1 MIAGWY
7 LAAYAFFERD
17 GWDVF
22 HDAFDILIVAVGVYY
37 VLLMLRGTRAM
48 QMATSLALLLAIY
61 LGAKRLGLVT
71 VHSLLENIL
80 TYLVFIVII
89 VFQHDIRRGL
99 TRFGQSPF
107 FRSARAAMES
117 HSVDEVIKAATLLA
131 QKRIGGL
138 VVFERD
144 ALLDQFI
151 ETGTVLDAAISKEL
165 IYSIFI
171 PSFENPMHD
180 GALIIR
186 DGRIWQAGAFLPLTN
201 SPKLDRSL
209 GTRHRAAI
217 GLTEETD
224 AVVVVVSEERGS
236 VSVCFSGNI
245 VRNLDGAMLRKVLVG
260 LFQTR
265 APKRPKG
272 DRRSQGTP
280 VERNPRFHSGTDL
293 GAVATPEPEQQTTS
307 QPPRADEPGEAG

>member
-1 MIAGWY
+1 MIQSWY
-7 LAAYAFFERD
+7 LVALAFFER
-17 GWDVF
+17 GTFDVL
-22 HDAFDILIVAVGVYY
+22 HDVADILIVAIGIYY

-48 QMATSLALLLAIY
+48 QMTTSLVLLFAIY
-61 LGAKRLGLVT
+61 LAAKRFGLVT

-99 TRFGQSPF
+99 TRFGQRPF
-107 FRSARAAMES
+107 FGSARAAMES
-117 HSVDEVIKAATLLA
+117 QVIDEVIKAAMLLA

-144 ALLDQFI
+144 AMLDQFI
-151 ETGTVLDAAISKEL
+151 ETGTILDAAVSKEL
-165 IYSIFI
+165 LYSVFI

-186 DGRIWQAGAFLPLTN
+186 DGRVWQAGAFLPLTN
-201 SPKLDRSL
+201 SPKLDRTL

-260 LFQTR
+260 LFDQRVRKKAKT
-265 APKRPKG
+265 
-272 DRRSQGTP
+272 DRRSQNTP
-280 VERNPRFHSGTDL
+280 VERASSRAPSAPDIAGVT
-293 GAVATPEPEQQTTS
+293 TPAPKSVTEP
-307 QPPRADEPGEAG
+307 DEAG